1 MLTMLLKLIKPCF
14 HAAMLLTL
22 LWLLLQLTLLLQ
34 PVADPAATA
43 CCCSLSLDQTVEIH
57 HAHVALRNCAA
68 PRRLIYRFYCVR
80 TIVGEAAVL

>member
-1 MLTMLLKLIKPCF
+1 
-14 HAAMLLTL
+14 MLLTL

-68 PRRLIYRFYCVR
+68 PRRLIYSFYCVR
-80 TIVGEAAVL
+80 TIVGEAARSRACSFAKVIQAT

>member
-1 MLTMLLKLIKPCF
+1 M
-14 HAAMLLTL
+14 
-22 LWLLLQLTLLLQ
+22 
-34 PVADPAATA
+34 DN
-43 CCCSLSLDQTVEIH
+43 LSFSIMVILNIHFPWYSYDGYGRVSRFPWYSWDGILDQTVEIH